1 MKKIIEFK
9 KVSYRYQFE
18 EKFAIED
25 INLEIYE
32 GEILAIIG
40 SNGAGKTTLIKHM
53 NGLLKPTIGDVY
65 VEGINTKNATVA
77 ELSRKVGI
85 VFQNADYQLF
95 AQTVYDEIAFALKNF
110 GFEEKEIKK
119 RVENLLEYFSL
130 KHYAEHSPLLLS
142 GGEKKRVALAS
153 VLVYDPKV
161 LVLDE
166 PTIGLDFVQKKNLKN
181 LISDMKKKNKTIII
195 VTHDLDFVA
204 EIAERVVVI
213 KDGRILRIES
223 SREIFYDEDLLEKAN
238 LIAPSIVRITKGL
251 GINEKLLSLNEV
263 LEKINL
269 IIKNVQS

>member
-223 SREIFYDEDLLEKAN
+223 SSEIFYDEDLLEKAN

>member
-32 GEILAIIG
+32 GEVLAIIG

-65 VEGINTKNATVA
+65 VEGLNTKNVTVA

-110 GFEEKEIKK
+110 GFEEEEIKK
-119 RVENLLEYFSL
+119 RVDNVLEYFSL
-130 KHYAEHSPLLLS
+130 KQYVENSPLLLS

-161 LVLDE
+161 LILDE

-181 LISDMKKKNKTIII
+181 LISNMKNRNKTIII

-204 EIAERVVVI
+204 EIAERVVVM
-213 KDGRILRIES
+213 KNGRILRIDS
-223 SREIFYDEDLLEKAN
+223 SREIFYDEDLLTNAD
-238 LIAPSIVRITKGL
+238 LITPSIVRITKGL
-251 GINEKLLSLNEV
+251 GIKDKLLSLDEV
-263 LEKINL
+263 LERIDFV
-269 IIKNVQS
+269 IRNVQG

>member
-32 GEILAIIG
+32 GEVLAIIG

-65 VEGINTKNATVA
+65 VEGLNTKNVTVA

-110 GFEEKEIKK
+110 GFEEEEIKK
-119 RVENLLEYFSL
+119 RVDNVLEFFSL
-130 KHYAEHSPLLLS
+130 KQYVENSPLLLS

-161 LVLDE
+161 LILDE

-181 LISDMKKKNKTIII
+181 LISNMKNRNKTIII

-204 EIAERVVVI
+204 EIAERVVVM
-213 KDGRILRIES
+213 KNGRILRIDS
-223 SREIFYDEDLLEKAN
+223 SREIFYDEDLLTNAD
-238 LIAPSIVRITKGL
+238 LITPSIVRITKGL
-251 GINEKLLSLNEV
+251 GIKDKLLSLDEV
-263 LEKINL
+263 LERIDFV
-269 IIKNVQS
+269 IRNVQG

>member
-32 GEILAIIG
+32 GEVLAIIG

-65 VEGINTKNATVA
+65 VEGLNTKNVTVA

-110 GFEEKEIKK
+110 GFEEEEIKK
-119 RVENLLEYFSL
+119 RVDNVLEYFSL
-130 KHYAEHSPLLLS
+130 KQYVENSPLLLS

-161 LVLDE
+161 LILDE

-181 LISDMKKKNKTIII
+181 LISDMKNRNKTIII

-204 EIAERVVVI
+204 EIAERVVVM
-213 KDGRILRIES
+213 KNGRILRIDS
-223 SREIFYDEDLLEKAN
+223 SREIFYDEDLLTNAD
-238 LIAPSIVRITKGL
+238 LITPSIVRITKGL
-251 GINEKLLSLNEV
+251 GIKDKLLSLDEV
-263 LEKINL
+263 LERIDFV
-269 IIKNVQS
+269 IRNVQG

>member
-32 GEILAIIG
+32 GEVLAIIG

-65 VEGINTKNATVA
+65 VEGLNTKNVTVA

-110 GFEEKEIKK
+110 GFEEEEIKK
-119 RVENLLEYFSL
+119 RVDNMLEFFSL
-130 KHYAEHSPLLLS
+130 KQYVENSPLLLS

-161 LVLDE
+161 LILDE

-181 LISDMKKKNKTIII
+181 LISNMKNRNKTIII

-204 EIAERVVVI
+204 EIAERVVVM
-213 KDGRILRIES
+213 KNGRILRIDS
-223 SREIFYDEDLLEKAN
+223 SREIFYDEDLLTNAD
-238 LIAPSIVRITKGL
+238 LITPSIVRITKGL
-251 GINEKLLSLNEV
+251 GIKDKLLSLDEV
-263 LEKINL
+263 LERIDFV
-269 IIKNVQS
+269 IRNVQG